1 MEEVVI
7 YITEI
12 VEEVTINITGPA
24 VEEASIVISEAIQ
37 GERGIPGEASTVA
50 GPKGDKGDKGDS
62 FVYTDFTPQQ
72 LEDLKGDPFTY
83 TDFTPEQIEALK
95 VKGDQGDAFEYS
107 DFTPEQIAALKGEK
121 GDAFVY
127 EDFTPEE
134 IALLKGDKGEDSTVP
149 GPKGDKGDTPIKG
162 VDYFDGEDGQDS
174 TVPGPPGS
182 DATVTKVAVEAV
194 LTGDIST
201 HSHSAYLT
209 REQIEG
215 MI

>member
-12 VEEVTINITGPA
+12 VEEVTINIVWPA
-24 VEEASIVISEAIQ
+24 VEEVSIIISEAIQ

-62 FVYTDFTPQQ
+62 FV
-72 LEDLKGDPFTY
+72 Y